1 LEQDLTKVG
10 ELTQEDFEALK
21 SLAGSPFWAV
31 YKKHLMKAEVEIR
44 RGASLGR
51 GFDGMIDSWQKSGV
65 ATGINFAITQLQA
78 LLAVYDKKQQVL
90 LAKEAKKPEPF
101 RKG

>member
-1 LEQDLTKVG
+1 MEQDQTKAG
-10 ELTQEDFEALK
+10 EISQEDFEALK
-21 SLAGSPFWAV
+21 TLAASPFWAV
-31 YKKHLMKAEVEIR
+31 YKKYLMKTEVEIR

-51 GFDGMIDSWQKSGV
+51 GFDGMIDSWQAQGMAS
-65 ATGINFAITQLQA
+65 GINFTITQLQA